1 MEELVVVIVPTEPV
15 AVTPV
20 SSLPDVTVPTE
31 PVAETPESSLA
42 TKYCVE
48 NGAAEKADKP
58 NIIAAP

>member
-1 MEELVVVIVPTEPV
+1 MVPTEPV
-15 AVTPV
+15 AVVPV
-20 SSLPDVTVPTE
+20 SGLPGVTDPTE

-48 NGAAEKADKP
+48 NGAAENPDRP